1 MKKQNKKSRGPA
13 IATAVI
19 VLLIIVL
26 LSSCVSCSTGS
37 EEKKPED
44 PVVTQSVATTS
55 NLELRDVTKDELA
68 ELVAIVES
76 VSRKKG
82 LNLTFPDILATS
94 EWLAAYDKL
103 SGFYTVTTT
112 AKDQEGNDDIVS
124 MWLEYHGNEYS
135 VHYFSDKNG
144 TYIDDGKVVD

>member
-1 MKKQNKKSRGPA
+1 MKKQSKKSKGPA

-26 LSSCVSCSTGS
+26 LGSCVSCSTGS
-37 EEKKPED
+37 EKKPDD
-44 PVVTQSVATTS
+44 PVATQSVATTS
-55 NLELRDVTKDELA
+55 NLQLRDVTKEELA
-68 ELVAIVES
+68 TLVTIVES
-76 VSRKKG
+76 VSEKKG
-82 LNLTFPDILATS
+82 LNLTFPDITDTS
-94 EWLAAYDKL
+94 EWTAAYDKV
-103 SGFYTVTTT
+103 SGFYTVVTT
-112 AKDQEGNDDIVS
+112 AKDQEGNNDIVS